1 MPSASAPGSK
11 WKDRAERDRLARGRA
26 NCYREA
32 AIHYKRALECQLA
45 IAAKTPYPPATR
57 AKLLAGDRV
66 RGFSL
71 PGGFPDWQGEL
82 ANHLYWGQRIYDESD
97 VWDLR
102 VSAIEGSTVIV
113 GYLIQLSILLRAAVA
128 ISSERQRGTWDSL
141 LTSPLQAREIVVGK
155 LCGSL
160 YALRWLILAAIWAW
174 TLVVIFGPMTLKHYI
189 FHLLGIVVIGA
200 CMAAIGVRVSL
211 ATEAGT
217 RSMSL
222 AVGLWLGVLALL
234 SVVAVILIFIGFM
247 AIQVFWWSFH
257 RFAIQPGAG
266 TPFVVV
272 PMSFEDAWQTVMLF
286 LYLVLAVVV
295 VIESRYRFD
304 RIAGRMTG
312 GAVEIAVDQFLH
324 GVPMDPVRL
333 DPISAPEQAA
343 LPRLEKRVM

>member
-1 MPSASAPGSK
+1 MS
-11 WKDRAERDRLARGRA
+11 DRAIDG
-26 NCYREA
+26 
-32 AIHYKRALECQLA
+32 
-45 IAAKTPYPPATR
+45 
-57 AKLLAGDRV
+57 
-66 RGFSL
+66 
-71 PGGFPDWQGEL
+71 
-82 ANHLYWGQRIYDESD
+82 
-97 VWDLR
+97 
-102 VSAIEGSTVIV
+102 SAVIV

-141 LTSPLQAREIVVGK
+141 LTSPLQTREIVVGK

-160 YALRWLILAAIWAW
+160 YALLWLILAAIWAW
-174 TLVVIFGPMTLKHYI
+174 TLVAIFGPMTLNHYV
-189 FHLLGIVVIGA
+189 FHLLRIVVIGA

-211 ATEAGT
+211 ATESGT

-247 AIQVFWWSFH
+247 AIQVFWWSLH

-295 VIESRYRFD
+295 VVESRYRFD
-304 RIAGRMTG
+304 RIAGRMSD

-324 GVPMDPVRL
+324 GVPMAPIRL
-333 DPISAPEQAA
+333 DPISAPEKDV
-343 LPRLEKRVM
+343 LPRLEKRMM